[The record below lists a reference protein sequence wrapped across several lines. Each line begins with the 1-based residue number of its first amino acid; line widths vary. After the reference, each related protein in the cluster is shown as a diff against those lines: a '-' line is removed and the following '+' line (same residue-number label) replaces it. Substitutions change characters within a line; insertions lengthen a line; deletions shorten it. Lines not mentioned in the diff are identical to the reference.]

1 MAPCGLLDGTY
12 CHYLDTVA
20 YVSNRTIINQNIS
33 VWDFVL
39 KISHLINQVRGVCVP
54 PAGVRRSRGL
64 HCYRAFPFVL
74 HDQPLG
80 EDFLWR
86 IYDEKFYVG
95 LQRCRN
101 PRSLQYV
108 MSGSRKLEVIVP
120 DFGGVKAR
128 ARYAPTGYTFLVTHV
143 QKWCKVNSLES
154 CTHLL

>member
-1 MAPCGLLDGTY
+1 MTLSLLYCVLWYGTVWSVRRNLLPPFRH
-12 CHYLDTVA
+12 CCVRIKQNDHKPEYL
-20 YVSNRTIINQNIS
+20 S
-33 VWDFVL
+33 VRLRFEAR
-39 KISHLINQVRGVCVP
+39 SHLTNQVRVVCVP
-54 PAGVRRSRGL
+54 SAGVTRSRGL

-86 IYDEKFYVG
+86 IYDEKFYMG

-128 ARYAPTGYTFLVTHV
+128 AR
-143 QKWCKVNSLES
+143 
-154 CTHLL
+154 